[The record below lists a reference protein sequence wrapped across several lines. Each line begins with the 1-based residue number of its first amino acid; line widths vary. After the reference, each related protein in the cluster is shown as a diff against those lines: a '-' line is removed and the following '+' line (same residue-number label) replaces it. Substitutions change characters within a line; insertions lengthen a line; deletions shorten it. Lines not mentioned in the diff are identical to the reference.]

1 MCCYWTVANVGHNG
15 SVKDE
20 PKETNFLKILD
31 FGSIKCGRRGISLS
45 LDWTLSMETQ
55 LHYLNGLENGKCR
68 GSQLCKVQL
77 LMIEN
82 IVISSL
88 SLSLSLSLY
97 LPLSIYLPLF
107 WKPRKGTKKIWENL
121 KKKKS
126 ENCRLL
132 NRESSQQWT
141 DGKMKKKER
150 MRPCF
155 WLSTLTFSF
164 KNVVIRFSVI
174 FKRDSWW
181 WTHSRGINQHLFR
194 VELKRLQVKS
204 TAS

>member
-107 WKPRKGTKKIWENL
+107 WKPRKGTKKFEKNFF
-121 KKKKS
+121 KKS
-126 ENCRLL
+126 QKIAGYWTVKVANNELMEKWKRR
-132 NRESSQQWT
+132 REWGLVFGFQHW
-141 DGKMKKKER
+141 
-150 MRPCF
+150 
-155 WLSTLTFSF
+155 
-164 KNVVIRFSVI
+164 RF
-174 FKRDSWW
+174 
-181 WTHSRGINQHLFR
+181 HSRMSSFDFLSSSNAIHDG
-194 VELKRLQVKS
+194 ELILGV
-204 TAS
+204 